1 LSRHVAV
8 RSAIPAIRRIRNA
21 RQQGFA
27 YSGFIASMHTAAA
40 PTRQENGMKDINSAP
55 GSTSFSAFWNEL
67 CAYTRQG
74 MAALRAMSW
83 PMLLVCCL
91 GLAFLITILPLAIM
105 LFALVM
111 LLRWA
116 SNSDDAGADQKASGS
131 QQSPQ

>member
-1 LSRHVAV
+1 
-8 RSAIPAIRRIRNA
+8 
-21 RQQGFA
+21 
-27 YSGFIASMHTAAA
+27 
-40 PTRQENGMKDINSAP
+40 MKDINSAP

-111 LLRWA
+111 LLKWA
-116 SNSDDAGADQKASGS
+116 SNGDDAGADEKVPGS

>member
-1 LSRHVAV
+1 
-8 RSAIPAIRRIRNA
+8 
-21 RQQGFA
+21 
-27 YSGFIASMHTAAA
+27 
-40 PTRQENGMKDINSAP
+40 MKDINSAP

-74 MAALRAMSW
+74 MAALRAMPW

-111 LLRWA
+111 LLKWA
-116 SNSDDAGADQKASGS
+116 SNSDDAGADEKASGS

>member
-1 LSRHVAV
+1 
-8 RSAIPAIRRIRNA
+8 
-21 RQQGFA
+21 
-27 YSGFIASMHTAAA
+27 
-40 PTRQENGMKDINSAP
+40 MKDINSAP
-55 GSTSFSAFWNEL
+55 GSTSFSTFWSEL
-67 CAYTRQG
+67 CAYARQG
-74 MAALRAMSW
+74 MAALRDMSW

-116 SNSDDAGADQKASGS
+116 SNSDDASADEKTPDS

>member
-1 LSRHVAV
+1 
-8 RSAIPAIRRIRNA
+8 
-21 RQQGFA
+21 
-27 YSGFIASMHTAAA
+27 
-40 PTRQENGMKDINSAP
+40 MKDINSAP

-67 CAYTRQG
+67 CAYARQG
-74 MAALRAMSW
+74 MAALRAMPW
-83 PMLLVCCL
+83 PMLLACCL

-116 SNSDDAGADQKASGS
+116 SNSDDTGAETKAAGS

>member
-1 LSRHVAV
+1 
-8 RSAIPAIRRIRNA
+8 
-21 RQQGFA
+21 
-27 YSGFIASMHTAAA
+27 
-40 PTRQENGMKDINSAP
+40 MKDINSAP

-74 MAALRAMSW
+74 MAALRAMPW

-111 LLRWA
+111 LLKWA
-116 SNSDDAGADQKASGS
+116 SNGDDAGTDEKVPGS

>member
-1 LSRHVAV
+1 
-8 RSAIPAIRRIRNA
+8 
-21 RQQGFA
+21 
-27 YSGFIASMHTAAA
+27 
-40 PTRQENGMKDINSAP
+40 MKDINSAP

-67 CAYTRQG
+67 CAYARQG

-116 SNSDDAGADQKASGS
+116 SNNDDAGTDQKASGS
-131 QQSPQ
+131 QHSPH

>member
-1 LSRHVAV
+1 
-8 RSAIPAIRRIRNA
+8 
-21 RQQGFA
+21 
-27 YSGFIASMHTAAA
+27 
-40 PTRQENGMKDINSAP
+40 MKDINPAP
-55 GSTSFSAFWNEL
+55 GSTSFSAFWSEL
-67 CAYTRQG
+67 CAYARQG
-74 MAALRAMSW
+74 MAALRDMSW

>member
-1 LSRHVAV
+1 
-8 RSAIPAIRRIRNA
+8 
-21 RQQGFA
+21 
-27 YSGFIASMHTAAA
+27 
-40 PTRQENGMKDINSAP
+40 MKDINSAP

-83 PMLLVCCL
+83 PMLLACCL

-105 LFALVM
+105 LFVLVM

-116 SNSDDAGADQKASGS
+116 SNSDDMGTDADTKAANSS
-131 QQSPQ
+131 QSPQ

>member
-1 LSRHVAV
+1 
-8 RSAIPAIRRIRNA
+8 
-21 RQQGFA
+21 
-27 YSGFIASMHTAAA
+27 
-40 PTRQENGMKDINSAP
+40 MKDINSAP

-67 CAYTRQG
+67 CAYARQG

-83 PMLLVCCL
+83 PMLLGCCL

-111 LLRWA
+111 LLKWA
-116 SNSDDAGADQKASGS
+116 SNSDDASADEKTPDS

>member
-1 LSRHVAV
+1 
-8 RSAIPAIRRIRNA
+8 
-21 RQQGFA
+21 
-27 YSGFIASMHTAAA
+27 
-40 PTRQENGMKDINSAP
+40 MKDLNAAP

-83 PMLLVCCL
+83 PMLLACCL

-116 SNSDDAGADQKASGS
+116 SNGDDTDTDTKAANSS
-131 QQSPQ
+131 QSPR

>member
-1 LSRHVAV
+1 
-8 RSAIPAIRRIRNA
+8 
-21 RQQGFA
+21 
-27 YSGFIASMHTAAA
+27 
-40 PTRQENGMKDINSAP
+40 MKDINSAP

-74 MAALRAMSW
+74 MAALRAMPW
-83 PMLLVCCL
+83 PMLLACCL

-111 LLRWA
+111 LLKWA
-116 SNSDDAGADQKASGS
+116 SNSDDASADEKTPGS